1 MGCCWATP
9 DSGNVKAGELITDQ
23 HEPGAHHLP
32 GAQVLEVYAFGE
44 PAAQRLEA
52 IQFAAQ
58 LGVPR

>member
-1 MGCCWATP
+1 MQ
-9 DSGNVKAGELITDQ
+9 NVVRAENDRDIYLVFDFMDTD
-23 HEPGAHHLP
+23 L
-32 GAQVLEVYAFGE
+32 LEVYAFGE